1 MKIQQQKQTAKYH
14 PYAPS
19 PRRFQLVIKTATYAT
34 SQDPRGFIQV
44 FQLEV
49 NGHPILWDSE
59 NGLVHF
65 TGIWKAL
72 GNSKADIVKIVD
84 GNPGLQVKKVRGG
97 CLTIQGTWMPF
108 ESAKELCM
116 KNTWALRFDLVPL
129 FGNSFPI
136 DCCPPSHPDFGSLKV
151 GSAPIPEDSQVS
163 PGLASR
169 SSRPS
174 CGRASSASGVR
185 GRHTKASAS
194 SSAALAAAF
203 SSPAF
208 ASALPG
214 SRSRIA
220 RSCVTINAK
229 GFSPY
234 EKATTPRHDV
244 AACRTAGSV
253 ARVRVSRAPRVSSGS
268 PYLASS
274 SPASSSSSCD
284 SPSVLSRRRHHCMS
298 IQSLLNDDEEEDCYL
313 VFPSAFSWLGLS
325 SSVRI
330 TLPPM
335 VIPGCEGEGSGAF
348 TYDSSGFLASLPT
361 AKKVGKG
368 MHRESFCRGGSRPS
382 LQVTPEAVD
391 SGSDQQ
397 ETSAAVAE
405 IISLF
410 GPSSSAP
417 SPLPVPARLTSQ
429 EQDVIERVETGIAL
443 QCLSQHGGRR
453 PKGFLKN
460 RFLSI
465 KVRAGNKIF
474 HIL

>member
-1 MKIQQQKQTAKYH
+1 
-14 PYAPS
+14 
-19 PRRFQLVIKTATYAT
+19 
-34 SQDPRGFIQV
+34 
-44 FQLEV
+44 
-49 NGHPILWDSE
+49 
-59 NGLVHF
+59 
-65 TGIWKAL
+65 
-72 GNSKADIVKIVD
+72 
-84 GNPGLQVKKVRGG
+84 
-97 CLTIQGTWMPF
+97 MPF

-116 KNTWALRFDLVPL
+116 KNIWALRFDLVPL

-136 DCCPPSHPDFGSLKV
+136 DCCPPNHPDFGSLKV

-208 ASALPG
+208 SSALPG
-214 SRSRIA
+214 SRSHIA

-234 EKATTPRHDV
+234 EKATTPRRSVRQKERSLSSASCPSASGGRDHLVSPADDV

-253 ARVRVSRAPRVSSGS
+253 ARVRASRAPRVSSGS

-274 SPASSSSSCD
+274 SPASSSSSCA

-348 TYDSSGFLASLPT
+348 TYDSSGFLASLST

-382 LQVTPEAVD
+382 LQVIPEAVD

-405 IISLF
+405 IIPLF

-453 PKGFLKN
+453 PKDFLKN

-474 HIL
+474 HVL